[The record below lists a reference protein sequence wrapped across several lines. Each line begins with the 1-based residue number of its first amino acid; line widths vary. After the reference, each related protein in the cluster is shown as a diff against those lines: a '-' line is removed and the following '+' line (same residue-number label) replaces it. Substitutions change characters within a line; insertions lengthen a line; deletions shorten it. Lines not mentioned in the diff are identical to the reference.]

1 METSCVRPDTSDFEL
16 ILRSID
22 SGDGYCGPLNRHMPR
37 LGLDVRPRER
47 PVRDRL
53 RTDRYQSAGRARGA
67 RYGEPALL
75 PGAGAGV
82 ELHPRGRTDR
92 YRTARTQRQD
102 APIGDG
108 TRYGPAG
115 PQHA

>member
-1 METSCVRPDTSDFEL
+1 TSDFEL
-16 ILRSID
+16 TLRSTD
-22 SGDGYCGPLNRHMPR
+22 LGRRR
-37 LGLDVRPRER
+37 LGLDVGPRER

-53 RTDRYQSAGRARGA
+53 RTDRYQSAGRERGA
-67 RYGEPALL
+67 GYGEPAVL
-75 PGAGAGV
+75 PGTGAGV

-92 YRTARTQRQD
+92 YRTARTQCPD
-102 APIGDG
+102 ALIGGG